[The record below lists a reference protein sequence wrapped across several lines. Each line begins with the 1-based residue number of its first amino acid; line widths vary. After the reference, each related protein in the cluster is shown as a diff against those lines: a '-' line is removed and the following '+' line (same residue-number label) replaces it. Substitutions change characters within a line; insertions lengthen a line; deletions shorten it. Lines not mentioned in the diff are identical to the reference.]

1 MVLLVLVLVVTFS
14 IVRGDFSI
22 LMPYSLWFCCKKL
35 VYNVQQCSQ
44 SCSVPVALV
53 FGFTRTDTVFY
64 CGILNIQVCK
74 RVGMQVDF
82 QIAEEKNPE
91 EQCFEQRLELKSYG
105 ILLLCL
111 QRVWVRDI

>member
-1 MVLLVLVLVVTFS
+1 MFIMVLLQKTGLQCATMFT
-14 IVRGDFSI
+14 I
-22 LMPYSLWFCCKKL
+22 LLF
-35 VYNVQQCSQ
+35 
-44 SCSVPVALV
+44 PVALV

-91 EQCFEQRLELKSYG
+91 EQCFEQRLELKSYS
-105 ILLLCL
+105 ILLLRL
-111 QRVWVRDI
+111 QRVWVCDI